1 MNTVINYKFDRP
13 LHYEDAPA
21 VSNDKYLIVCDGLGA
36 GGQNKHTING
46 ETHTSA
52 YYGSRLLSQI
62 CSDYYDENYDAI
74 LESLKDKEALSH
86 IVDGLKVTIKKQ
98 LDEFVDEHKLV
109 KTIKGKSIKLLPSTL
124 SSMLF
129 KVNNDSVDVVV
140 ISAGDTRAFILTPQ
154 NGLQQ
159 LSKDDVDEDVDAFEK
174 ATIVNNNICQD
185 RDFSLNFRCYTVK
198 MPCILFVCSDGC
210 YDYFSSP
217 MEVEYLIDAAFN
229 AWFTT
234 ESAKS
239 GAFGEKLGDFISSR
253 SKLQDDCSMA
263 GAVIGCQDD
272 KSFRK
277 GLYTRAKEIETKYIR
292 TFDSI
297 DKEAK
302 KIDGKYD
309 PELKELKQNMYSCDK
324 QIASDLLTRVKN
336 LINKYLF
343 DKPIADSETDILNF
357 ILSDES
363 FKDFLK
369 QLSDAEEK
377 RDENKKKKQKEKDE
391 VYDRLRIEFSKAFTA
406 MNQSNNIYSSRSR
419 LPIPLLYSYNPANDL
434 FSEEQKYQRILN
446 AYLQCLN
453 DLDAQF
459 EYIKNATPQQIA
471 DTKAHLEFSRRYQRF
486 WNQINN
492 LVNSENR
499 LRSLRP
505 QVVAEPEIVDER
517 TIDDAFTDAWKS
529 SFSQYRRIP
538 QYQESCRLFDQCVE
552 LIAAVESIEPFSDK
566 DRLKLFE
573 NYYQNNGQDLVN
585 RIRET
590 FGIKRVCEPELYDK
604 LIGLQRKY
612 KELEEESSKYVKQ
625 KYSLWLEYKVNY
637 ELFEKSLCDGVR

>member
-1 MNTVINYKFDRP
+1 MNNVINYKFDRP
-13 LHYEDAPA
+13 LHDEDSPA
-21 VSNDKYLIVCDGLGA
+21 VSNEKYLIVCDGLGA

-62 CSDYYDENYDAI
+62 CSEYYEENYDAI
-74 LESLKDKEALSH
+74 LANIKDSKALNH
-86 IVDGLKVTIKKQ
+86 IVDELKATIKKQ
-98 LDEFVDEHKLV
+98 FDEYVDKYKLV

-129 KVNNDSVDVVV
+129 KVNDDNVDVVV
-140 ISAGDTRAFILTPQ
+140 ISAGDTRSFVLTSQ

-185 RDFSLNFRCYTVK
+185 KDFTLNFRCYSIK
-198 MPCILFVCSDGC
+198 MPCILFACSDGC

-217 MEVEYLIDAAFN
+217 MEVEYLIDAAFK
-229 AWFTT
+229 AWFTK
-234 ESAKS
+234 ESITN
-239 GAFGEKLGDFISSR
+239 GTFGEKLGDFIANR

-272 KSFRK
+272 TTLRK
-277 GLYTRAKEIETKYIR
+277 ELESRARKIETEYIKP
-292 TFDSI
+292 FDLI

-302 KIDGKYD
+302 KSDGKYD
-309 PELKELKQNMYSCDK
+309 AELKELKQQIVSCDK
-324 QIASDLLTRVKN
+324 QINDDLLTRVKK

-343 DKPIADSETDILNF
+343 DKPIADSETEILNY
-357 ILSDES
+357 ILSDKG

-377 RDENKKKKQKEKDE
+377 REENKKKKQEEKDE
-391 VYDRLRIEFSKAFTA
+391 VYDRLRDEFSRAFTS

-419 LPIPLLYSYNPANDL
+419 IPIPLFYSLNPANDL
-434 FSEEQKYQRILN
+434 FSEEQKFQRIQDT
-446 AYLQCLN
+446 YLQSLN

-471 DTKAHLEFSRRYQRF
+471 DTKAHLEFSRIYQRF

-499 LRSLRP
+499 LRGLRL
-505 QVVAEPEIVDER
+505 QVEAEPVLVDDK
-517 TIDDAFTDAWKS
+517 TIDDAFTEAWQNR
-529 SFSQYRRIP
+529 FSQYRRIP
-538 QYQESCRLFDQCVE
+538 LYQESCRLFDQCAE
-552 LIAAVESIEPFSDK
+552 LIAAVESIKPFGDK
-566 DRLKLFE
+566 DRLKLFDD
-573 NYYQNNGQDLVN
+573 YYQINGQDLVN

-590 FGIKRVCEPELYDK
+590 FGIKRVCEPGLYDK
-604 LIGLQRKY
+604 LIGLKKKY
-612 KELEEESSKYVKQ
+612 KELEDESSKYVKQ
-625 KYSLWLEYKVNY
+625 KYSLWLEYKMNY

>member
-13 LHYEDAPA
+13 LHNEDAPA
-21 VSNDKYLIVCDGLGA
+21 VSDEKYLVVCDGLGA

-62 CSDYYDENYDAI
+62 CSEYYKENYDVI
-74 LESLKDKEALSH
+74 LENLKNKEALSR
-86 IVDGLKVTIKKQ
+86 IVDELKATIKKQ
-98 LDEFVDEHKLV
+98 LDGFVDEHKLV

-129 KVNNDSVDVVV
+129 KVNDDSVDVVV
-140 ISAGDTRAFILTPQ
+140 ISAGDTRAFVLTPQ

-159 LSKDDVDEDVDAFEK
+159 LSKDDVDDDVDAFEK

-185 RDFSLNFRCYTVK
+185 RDFTLNFRCYTLK
-198 MPCILFVCSDGC
+198 TPCILFVCSDGC

-217 MEVEYLIDAAFN
+217 MEVEYLLDAAFN

-234 ESAKS
+234 ESVKS
-239 GAFGEKLGDFISSR
+239 GAFGEKLGDFIASR

-272 KSFRK
+272 TALRK
-277 GLYTRAKEIETKYIR
+277 DLKTRAREIETKYIKP
-292 TFDSI
+292 FDSI
-297 DKEAK
+297 DKESK

-309 PELKELKQNMYSCDK
+309 LELKELKQQIISCDR
-324 QIASDLLTRVKN
+324 QINTDLLTRVKK

-343 DKPIADSETDILNF
+343 DKPIADSEKDIWNF

-369 QLSDAEEK
+369 RLSDQEDKREET
-377 RDENKKKKQKEKDE
+377 NKKKQEEKDE
-391 VYDRLRIEFSKAFTA
+391 VYDKLREEFSKAFTL

-419 LPIPLLYSYNPANDL
+419 IPIPLIYNPANDL
-434 FSEEQKYQRILN
+434 YSEEQKYQRILDV
-446 AYLQCLN
+446 YTQSMN

-459 EYIKNATPQQIA
+459 EYIKNATPQQIF
-471 DTKAHLEFSRRYQRF
+471 DTNAHLEFSRRYHRF
-486 WNQINN
+486 WSQINS
-492 LVNSENR
+492 LINSENR
-499 LRSLRP
+499 LRSLRT
-505 QVVAEPEIVDER
+505 QVVAEPVEIDER
-517 TIDDAFTDAWKS
+517 TIDDAFTNAWQS
-529 SFSQYRRIP
+529 SFSQYRRIV
-538 QYQESCRLFDQCVE
+538 QYQESCRLFDQCVA
-552 LIAAVESIEPFSDK
+552 LIATVESFEPFGDK
-566 DRLKLFE
+566 DKLKLFE
-573 NYYQNNGQDLVN
+573 RYYQNNGQDLVN

-590 FGIKRVCEPELYDK
+590 FGIKRVCEPEQYDK
-604 LIGLQRKY
+604 L
-612 KELEEESSKYVKQ
+612 KEYQKEYQYLEDESSKYVKQ
-625 KYSLWLEYKVNY
+625 KYSLWLEYKASY

>member
-1 MNTVINYKFDRP
+1 MNNVINYKFDRP
-13 LHYEDAPA
+13 LHNEDAPA
-21 VSNDKYLIVCDGLGA
+21 VSNEKYLIVCDGLGA

-62 CSDYYDENYDAI
+62 CSEYYEENYDVI
-74 LESLKDKEALSH
+74 LANIKDSEALNH
-86 IVDGLKVTIKKQ
+86 IVDELKATIKKQ
-98 LDEFVDEHKLV
+98 FDEFVDKYKLV

-129 KVNNDSVDVVV
+129 KVNDDSVDVVV
-140 ISAGDTRAFILTPQ
+140 ISAGDTRSFVLTPQ

-185 RDFSLNFRCYTVK
+185 RDFTLNFRCYSIK
-198 MPCILFVCSDGC
+198 LPCILFACSDGC
-210 YDYFSSP
+210 YDYFASP

-229 AWFTT
+229 AWFTK
-234 ESAKS
+234 ESITS
-239 GAFGEKLGDFISSR
+239 GAFGEKLGDFIANR

-272 KSFRK
+272 TTLKKELKS
-277 GLYTRAKEIETKYIR
+277 RAREIETEYIK

-302 KIDGKYD
+302 KSDGKYD
-309 PELKELKQNMYSCDK
+309 AELKELKQQIVSCDK
-324 QIASDLLTRVKN
+324 QINDDLLTRVKK

-343 DKPIADSETDILNF
+343 DKPIADSETDILNY
-357 ILSDES
+357 ILSDKS
-363 FKDFLK
+363 FIDFLK

-377 RDENKKKKQKEKDE
+377 REKTKKKKQEEKDE
-391 VYDRLRIEFSKAFTA
+391 VYDRLRDEFSKAFA
-406 MNQSNNIYSSRSR
+406 SMNQSNNIYSSISR
-419 LPIPLLYSYNPANDL
+419 IPIPLIYNPANDL
-434 FSEEQKYQRILN
+434 YAEEQKYQRILD
-446 AYLQCLN
+446 AYTQSLN

-471 DTKAHLEFSRRYQRF
+471 DTKAHLELSRRYQRF
-486 WNQINN
+486 WSQINY

-499 LRSLRP
+499 LRNLRP
-505 QVVAEPEIVDER
+505 QVMAEPMIVDEKV
-517 TIDDAFTDAWKS
+517 IDDAFSDAWKS
-529 SFSQYRRIP
+529 SFSQYRRNP
-538 QYQESCRLFDQCVE
+538 QYQESCRLFDQCAE
-552 LIAAVESIEPFSDK
+552 LIATVDSFEPFSDK
-566 DRLKLFE
+566 DKLKLFE
-573 NYYQNNGQDLVN
+573 SYYQNNGQDLVN
-585 RIRET
+585 RILET

-604 LIGLQRKY
+604 QIRLKKKY
-612 KELEEESSKYVKQ
+612 KKLEDESSKYVKQ
-625 KYSLWLEYKVNY
+625 KYSLWLEYKMDY